1 MENISLPD
9 QPVLTLPPN
18 IFGTKRAFSVFHL
31 QNSTSTPKVSKMF
44 DSTRRAF
51 LQQTA
56 MGLATVGASGLIL
69 RCDAQPTQ
77 QINRTPETNRNHAD
91 RVLIQM
97 GPAQPVAS
105 PTGELKKI
113 TPLPYG
119 PFYRAGAPFRGKLN
133 LPGEPGTMFILSGR
147 VWAFDTKRA
156 LPGAVLDFWH
166 VDMQEKYSN
175 GVSDFRNRGRLV
187 TSETGSYELESIR
200 PIPYRP
206 NPTGAPDFWRCAH
219 YHLVAVCPGYQ
230 PLVTEIH
237 FQGDAKRSDPMYRVE
252 NAITVEDKKI
262 NGTSFQTGVFDIVL
276 EPEPS
281 Q

>member
-1 MENISLPD
+1 
-9 QPVLTLPPN
+9 
-18 IFGTKRAFSVFHL
+18 
-31 QNSTSTPKVSKMF
+31 MF

-77 QINRTPETNRNHAD
+77 EINRNHSD

-97 GPAQPVAS
+97 GPAQPVS

-113 TPLPYG
+113 TPQPYG
-119 PFYRAGAPFRGKLN
+119 PFYRTGAPFRGKLSV
-133 LPGEPGTMFILSGR
+133 PGEPGTTFILSGR
-147 VWAFDTKRA
+147 VWAFDTKRP

-166 VDMQEKYSN
+166 VDTDEKYSN
-175 GVSDFRNRGRLV
+175 GVTDFRNRGRLV
-187 TSETGSYELESIR
+187 SSETGYYELESIR

-206 NPTGAPDFWRCAH
+206 NPTGAPDSWRCAH

-237 FQGDAKRSDPMYRVE
+237 FQGDAKRNDPMYRVE
-252 NAITVEDKKI
+252 NAIAVEDKKI

-276 EPEPS
+276 ERETS
-281 Q
+281 K